1 MPTKCLRTLGE
12 IRLDVQQQRICL
24 EDVLCFLTSTSAYSA
39 VHQRFT
45 KLAKDGALATL
56 GVALARTP
64 LHAFRGVGGSRTST
78 CSTRYIKDP
87 NEFTE
92 IIGELVRHYHSA
104 LGKGGRQQGKLAA
117 FWLKVQEFHLNF
129 MQTWPGL
136 WDAAHCKATR
146 IPPMLEDVGLQYHEL
161 APLLP
166 TPSVSPKV
174 RRSLALRFNHVYVCL
189 QIPQAHATLCIQ
201 RIVKVYTVQPLQFCW
216 FSRALTYRCPLAL
229 PMPPL
234 LLAPGLPHRPA
245 FRRPPVSPM

>member
-1 MPTKCLRTLGE
+1 MCVAAALDTNCRGRAACHLATCRDLRDRAGHGDTCAAYKFRSLSALHPNRAGMPTKCLRTLGE

-24 EDVLCFLTSTSAYSA
+24 EDVLCFLTSTNAYSA

-117 FWLKVQEFHLNF
+117 FWPKVQDFHLNF
-129 MQTWPGL
+129 RQTWPGL
-136 WDAAHCKATR
+136 WDAVHCKATG
-146 IPPMLEDVGLQYHEL
+146 IPLLVDVGLQYHEL

-174 RRSLALRFNHVYVCL
+174 RRSCLACYPC
-189 QIPQAHATLCIQ
+189 
-201 RIVKVYTVQPLQFCW
+201 
-216 FSRALTYRCPLAL
+216 
-229 PMPPL
+229 
-234 LLAPGLPHRPA
+234 
-245 FRRPPVSPM
+245 

>member
-64 LHAFRGVGGSRTST
+64 LHAFRGVGGSRT

-104 LGKGGRQQGKLAA
+104 LGKEGRQQGKLAA
-117 FWLKVQEFHLNF
+117 FWPKVQEFPLNF
-129 MQTWPGL
+129 SPCHRCCSRP
-136 WDAAHCKATR
+136 DFHNAR
-146 IPPMLEDVGLQYHEL
+146 
-161 APLLP
+161 
-166 TPSVSPKV
+166 PSARRQCRRCRRGHVS
-174 RRSLALRFNHVYVCL
+174 
-189 QIPQAHATLCIQ
+189 T
-201 RIVKVYTVQPLQFCW
+201 
-216 FSRALTYRCPLAL
+216 
-229 PMPPL
+229 
-234 LLAPGLPHRPA
+234 
-245 FRRPPVSPM
+245 